1 MCFARDIPDRNP
13 FCVLRKQI
21 RCDYN
26 SQAVRQR
33 ISTNTV
39 TGKQFV
45 SRRNERGRQHVRDR
59 RVHRCNVYR
68 LFALARLERASRKS
82 RKGANRHAKAGIT
95 CTYAGLKKGSCNGA
109 AYNKPENYTPITQPE
124 NTPGKHTC
132 LMEWYSPEPKQRL

>member
-21 RCDYN
+21 RRDYS

-95 CTYAGLKKGSCNGA
+95 CTYAGLKKKEVGLLPTINQKITPRLL
-109 AYNKPENYTPITQPE
+109 NQKIPPESTPV
-124 NTPGKHTC
+124 
-132 LMEWYSPEPKQRL
+132 